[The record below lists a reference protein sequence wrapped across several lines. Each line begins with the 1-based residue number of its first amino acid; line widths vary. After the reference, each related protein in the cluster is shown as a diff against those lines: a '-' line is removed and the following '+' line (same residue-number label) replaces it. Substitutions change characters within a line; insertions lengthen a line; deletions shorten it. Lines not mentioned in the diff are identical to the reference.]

1 MRRAASSAAIAL
13 VALTGVIG
21 AAVVTLDG
29 WGNAHRVLWTDP
41 GKVALASGEPR
52 EVQLRVSPQHK
63 DWEQWAPSRAGGRKT
78 PDEIARAVGHGFA
91 PDEVYVAEI
100 LVGPLGCTEFQIA
113 TLDPGHLHGK
123 SGQAPHEHLA
133 DGTAA
138 QNKDGP
144 SSARRTPHRHR
155 SQWSDTEVLGECLV
169 PSPNVIQAYEPVSF
183 ALVMSGLPVLML
195 IAYLRK

>member
-1 MRRAASSAAIAL
+1 MASRAAVAAIA
-13 VALTGVIG
+13 VASAALL
-21 AAVVTLDG
+21 AAVITPCG
-29 WGNAHRVLWTDP
+29 WGDAKRVLWTDP
-41 GKVALASGEPR
+41 AKVALASGEPR

-63 DWEQWAPSRAGGRKT
+63 DWDQWAPSRAGGRKT
-78 PDEIARAVGHGFA
+78 ADEIARAVGNGFA
-91 PDEVYVAEI
+91 PDEVYVAEVLI
-100 LVGPLGCTEFQIA
+100 GPLGCTEVQMA

-138 QNKDGP
+138 PSKDGP
-144 SSARRTPHRHR
+144 SSAPRTPHRHR
-155 SQWSDTEVLGECLV
+155 SQWSNTKVLGECLV
-169 PSPNVIQAYEPVSF
+169 PSTNVIQASEPVTF

>member
-1 MRRAASSAAIAL
+1 MGWRIAL
-13 VALTGVIG
+13 LVF
-21 AAVVTLDG
+21 VTASIVRADG
-29 WGNAHRVLWTDP
+29 WVDAKRVLWTDP

-52 EVQLRVSPQHK
+52 EVQFRVSPQHK
-63 DWEQWAPSRAGGRKT
+63 DWDQWVPSRVGGQKT
-78 PDEIARAVGHGFA
+78 ATEIAMAVGHGFA

-100 LVGPLGCTEFQIA
+100 LVGPLGCTEVQMA

-123 SGQAPHEHLA
+123 SGQAAHEHLS

-138 QNKDGP
+138 PSKSGP

-155 SQWSDTEVLGECLV
+155 SQWSSRIVLGECLV
-169 PSPNVIQAYEPVSF
+169 PSPVVIQASEPVSF
-183 ALVMSGLPVLML
+183 ALVMTGLPVLML